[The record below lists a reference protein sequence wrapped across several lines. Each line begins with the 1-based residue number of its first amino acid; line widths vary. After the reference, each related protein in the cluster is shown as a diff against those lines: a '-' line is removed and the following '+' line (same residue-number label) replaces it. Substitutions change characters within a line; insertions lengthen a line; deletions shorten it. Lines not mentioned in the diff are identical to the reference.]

1 MGKWN
6 CHRRTWRPKNYYRDQ
21 RIPSPPTYYDTEFK
35 FRGAWKNADL
45 PWEERFCISVGI
57 PWEKVVNAKKYI
69 GSYDNVVKWNDSA
82 GEATFCEA
90 KKRFWAKINDI
101 PTDVL
106 QPDPDMYNED
116 IDWNPKIDLDLIKDL
131 DLAYFNPDEAGKLEI
146 YNATNKNDGFSP
158 GCIIGL
164 DDGKNPNYGWKC
176 SNKPEN
182 KNNSDP
188 WERGFTQDEKDV
200 KDAWGGGG
208 EASTSWQK
216 DVTWGDGA
224 RNNSWHWNQF
234 NNGNPSRQRGDYS
247 GNSFGTGQWRGQRDA
262 GYVQGGLRHNGN
274 GWGSNVS
281 CRKRE
286 GEQYTGNYKSAR
298 VQYDGYRE
306 GYQYRR

>member
-1 MGKWN
+1 M
-6 CHRRTWRPKNYYRDQ
+6 
-21 RIPSPPTYYDTEFK
+21 
-35 FRGAWKNADL
+35 
-45 PWEERFCISVGI
+45 
-57 PWEKVVNAKKYI
+57 
-69 GSYDNVVKWNDSA
+69 KWNDSA
-82 GEATFCEA
+82 SEATFCDA

-101 PTDVL
+101 PTDVP

-164 DDGKNPNYGWKC
+164 DDNKNPNYGWKC
-176 SNKPEN
+176 SNKSEN
-182 KNNSDP
+182 KNISDP

-247 GNSFGTGQWRGQRDA
+247 GNSFGRGQWHGQRDA
-262 GYVQGGLRHNGN
+262 GYGQGDQRHNNGN